1 MISLF
6 EENFEMRKLVVFM
19 LCLLSLQMVWAA
31 EVSGKWNFVL
41 DTEGGERRA
50 SADFVLEGEKVTGKY
65 GEADVQGTCVDGKLE
80 LSFPLN
86 SEVGPGTLK
95 ISGKVAEKEITGTWK
110 FETYSGTFKPTRPE

>member
-1 MISLF
+1 
-6 EENFEMRKLVVFM
+6 MRKLVVFM

-65 GEADVQGTCVDGKLE
+65 GEADVQGTCVEGKLE

-110 FETYSGTFKPTRPE
+110 FETYSGTFKATRPE